1 MKVFTEIGQMQLGQ
15 RVRVTRVKDLIAY
28 RNNDKS
34 QVVVIEPAGTVYEGV
49 VDDIYELEDSFGI
62 LLEGGRRWGF
72 YFPSETL
79 QVSLIS

>member
-34 QVVVIEPAGTVYEGV
+34 QVVVIEPAGKVYEGI
-49 VDDIYELEDSFGI
+49 VDDIDELEDSFGI
-62 LLEGGRRWGF
+62 TLDDGKRWGF
-72 YFPSETL
+72 YFPGETL
-79 QVSLIS
+79 QVILIS